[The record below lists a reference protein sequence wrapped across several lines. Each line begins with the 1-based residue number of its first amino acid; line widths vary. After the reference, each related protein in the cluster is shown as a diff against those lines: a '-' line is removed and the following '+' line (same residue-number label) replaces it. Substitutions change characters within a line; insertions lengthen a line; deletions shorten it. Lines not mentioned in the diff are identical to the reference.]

1 MTKTLQML
9 GLFLAVCLISI
20 IAGLLVSLSLSRSL
34 TRRISAVSRQMS
46 LVKNDNP
53 PMIMSE
59 SSSVDEIGELVESY
73 NYMVRKINRL
83 LAEQA
88 KSAEELRISE
98 FNSLQSQINPH
109 FLYNTMDMINWKA
122 QQGQKSETTAAIRDL
137 SLFLQAYT
145 EPEKYNY
152 HCRKRDRTRCDLYAS
167 PEYALWQCG

>member
-1 MTKTLQML
+1 
-9 GLFLAVCLISI
+9 
-20 IAGLLVSLSLSRSL
+20 
-34 TRRISAVSRQMS
+34 MS

-53 PMIMSE
+53 PMIMNE

-83 LAEQA
+83 IAEQA

-122 QQGQKSETTAAIRDL
+122 QQGQKAETTAAYTALTDAISAPTKQSWARVCTYVTARN
-137 SLFLQAYT
+137 SLKNDTVVCFST
-145 EPEKYNY
+145 
-152 HCRKRDRTRCDLYAS
+152 
-167 PEYALWQCG
+167 